1 MAPANPT
8 YHQCAVHRDA
18 DAADA
23 MPHYLAPPQG
33 QGGPQRLFSE
43 GAPAGIEKPNVAL
56 RVLHDPVAR
65 NTFSRVYSG
74 QRRGWN
80 R

>member
-1 MAPANPT
+1 MPST
-8 YHQCAVHRDA
+8 TT
-18 DAADA
+18 AAQQRTESRGTD
-23 MPHYLAPPQG
+23 PPLSYLSPPQS
-33 QGGPQRLFSE
+33 GGMPRRLYTE
-43 GAPAGIEKPNVAL
+43 GAPAGEDKINVAL

-65 NTFSRVYSG
+65 NSFSRIYSG